1 MSSSRDLTTW
11 LSTSRPTLLRRLR
24 HRFPRVC
31 ASGIEDAA
39 QEAALTTVRLHKT
52 PGSCVQRA
60 WERSAEDL
68 ERLVFTFAWR
78 ALRGELRRGARRGSP
93 HPDGGAGPRDAAAQ
107 IEAQDTLRRARRLIP
122 DAAQIH
128 APRTA
133 PALTA
138 ALEDRLH
145 TGDDDHAVAI
155 RHGVH
160 RSVLCRARRWI
171 LSTLVGEPHLIR
183 V

>member
-1 MSSSRDLTTW
+1 VSPTHDLTIW
-11 LSTSRPTLLRRLR
+11 LSSARPTLLRRLR
-24 HRFPRVC
+24 QRFPRVC
-31 ASGIEDAA
+31 ASRIEDAA
-39 QEAALTTVRLHKT
+39 QEAALTTVRLNRT

-68 ERLVFTFAWR
+68 ERLVFTIAWR
-78 ALRGELRRGARRGSP
+78 SLRGELRRGARRGAA
-93 HPDGGAGPRDAAAQ
+93 HPDILLGHRDAAAQ
-107 IEAQDTLRRARRLIP
+107 VEAQDTLRRARRLIP

-133 PALTA
+133 SALFA
-138 ALEDRLH
+138 ALEDRLR
-145 TGDDDHAVAI
+145 TGDDDLAVAI

-171 LSTLVGEPHLIR
+171 LTTLVGEPALR
-183 V
+183 RL

>member
-1 MSSSRDLTTW
+1 MSPCRDLTIW
-11 LSTSRPTLLRRLR
+11 LSTSRPSLLRRLH

-39 QEAALTTVRLHKT
+39 QEAALTTVRLNKT

-78 ALRGELRRGARRGSP
+78 SLRGELRRGARRGHF
-93 HPDGGAGPRDAAAQ
+93 HPDGVTGHRDAAAQ
-107 IEAQDTLRRARRLIP
+107 VEAQDTLRRARRLIP

-133 PALTA
+133 PALSA
-138 ALEDRLH
+138 ALEDRLR
-145 TGDDDHAVAI
+145 TGDDDLAVAT

-171 LSTLVGEPHLIR
+171 LTSLVGEPSPRRL
-183 V
+183 

>member
-1 MSSSRDLTTW
+1 MPPVQDLTIW
-11 LSTSRPTLLRRLR
+11 LNTSRPSLLRRLR

-31 ASGIEDAA
+31 ASGLEDAA

-60 WERSAEDL
+60 WDRSAEDL

-78 ALRGELRRGARRGSP
+78 SLRGELRRGARRGQVP
-93 HPDGGAGPRDAAAQ
+93 TEGGWRHRDAAAQ
-107 IEAQDTLRRARRLIP
+107 VEAQDTLRRARRLIP

-128 APRTA
+128 APRAA

-138 ALEDRLH
+138 ALEDRLT
-145 TGDDDHAVAI
+145 TGDDDLAVAI

-171 LSTLVGEPHLIR
+171 LTTLVGEPR
-183 V
+183 VRRL

>member
-1 MSSSRDLTTW
+1 MSPTHDLTIW
-11 LSTSRPTLLRRLR
+11 LSSARPTLLRRLR
-24 HRFPRVC
+24 QRFPRVC
-31 ASGIEDAA
+31 ASRIEDAA
-39 QEAALTTVRLHKT
+39 QEAALTTVRLNRT

-68 ERLVFTFAWR
+68 ERLVFTIAWR
-78 ALRGELRRGARRGSP
+78 SLRGELRRGARRGAA
-93 HPDGGAGPRDAAAQ
+93 HPDILLGHRDAAAQ
-107 IEAQDTLRRARRLIP
+107 VEAQDTLRRARRLIP

-133 PALTA
+133 SALSA

-145 TGDDDHAVAI
+145 TGDDDLAVAI

-171 LSTLVGEPHLIR
+171 LTTLVGEPALR
-183 V
+183 RL

>member
-78 ALRGELRRGARRGSP
+78 ALCERGG
-93 HPDGGAGPRDAAAQ
+93 
-107 IEAQDTLRRARRLIP
+107 
-122 DAAQIH
+122 
-128 APRTA
+128 
-133 PALTA
+133 
-138 ALEDRLH
+138 
-145 TGDDDHAVAI
+145 
-155 RHGVH
+155 
-160 RSVLCRARRWI
+160 
-171 LSTLVGEPHLIR
+171 
-183 V
+183 

>member
-1 MSSSRDLTTW
+1 VSPTHDLTIW
-11 LSTSRPTLLRRLR
+11 LSSARPTLLRRLR
-24 HRFPRVC
+24 QRFPRVC
-31 ASGIEDAA
+31 ASRIEDAA
-39 QEAALTTVRLHKT
+39 QEAALTTVRLNRT

-68 ERLVFTFAWR
+68 ERLVFTIAWR
-78 ALRGELRRGARRGSP
+78 SLRGELRRGARRGTA
-93 HPDGGAGPRDAAAQ
+93 HPDILLGHRDAAAQ
-107 IEAQDTLRRARRLIP
+107 VEAQDTLRRARRLIP

-133 PALTA
+133 SALSA
-138 ALEDRLH
+138 ALEDRLR
-145 TGDDDHAVAI
+145 TGDDDLAVAI

-171 LSTLVGEPHLIR
+171 LTTLVGEPALR
-183 V
+183 RL

>member
-1 MSSSRDLTTW
+1 MSPCRDLTIW
-11 LSTSRPTLLRRLR
+11 LYTSRPSLLRRLH

-31 ASGIEDAA
+31 ASGLEDAA
-39 QEAALTTVRLHKT
+39 QEAALTTVRLNKT

-60 WERSAEDL
+60 WERSVEDL

-78 ALRGELRRGARRGSP
+78 SLRGELRRGARRGP
-93 HPDGGAGPRDAAAQ
+93 LRPEGVMAHGDATAQ
-107 IEAQDTLRRARRLIP
+107 VEAQDTLRRARRLIP

-138 ALEDRLH
+138 ALEDRLR
-145 TGDDDHAVAI
+145 TGDDDLAVAI

-171 LSTLVGEPHLIR
+171 LTSLVGEPRPAR

>member
-1 MSSSRDLTTW
+1 VSPTHDLTIW
-11 LSTSRPTLLRRLR
+11 LSSARPTLLRRLR
-24 HRFPRVC
+24 QRFPRVC
-31 ASGIEDAA
+31 ASRIEDAA
-39 QEAALTTVRLHKT
+39 QEAALTTVRLNRT

-68 ERLVFTFAWR
+68 ERLVFTIAWR
-78 ALRGELRRGARRGSP
+78 SLRGELRRGARRGAA
-93 HPDGGAGPRDAAAQ
+93 HPDILLGHRDAAAQ
-107 IEAQDTLRRARRLIP
+107 VEAQDTLRRARRLIP

-133 PALTA
+133 SALTA
-138 ALEDRLH
+138 ALEDRLR
-145 TGDDDHAVAI
+145 TGDDDLAVAI

-171 LSTLVGEPHLIR
+171 LTTLVGEPALR
-183 V
+183 RL

>member
-1 MSSSRDLTTW
+1 MSPTHDLTIW
-11 LSTSRPTLLRRLR
+11 LSSARPTLLRRLR
-24 HRFPRVC
+24 QRFPRVC
-31 ASGIEDAA
+31 ASRIEDAA
-39 QEAALTTVRLHKT
+39 QEAALTTVRLNRT

-68 ERLVFTFAWR
+68 ERLVFTIAWR
-78 ALRGELRRGARRGSP
+78 SLRGELRRGARRGAA
-93 HPDGGAGPRDAAAQ
+93 HPDSVLGHRDAAAQ
-107 IEAQDTLRRARRLIP
+107 VEAQDTLRRARRLIP

-133 PALTA
+133 SALSA
-138 ALEDRLH
+138 ALEDRLR
-145 TGDDDHAVAI
+145 TGDDDLAVAI

-171 LSTLVGEPHLIR
+171 LTTLVGEPALR
-183 V
+183 RL

>member
-1 MSSSRDLTTW
+1 MPHTADLTTW
-11 LSTSRPTLLRRLR
+11 LNSSRPTLLRRLR

-31 ASGIEDAA
+31 TSGLEDAA
-39 QEAALTTVRLHKT
+39 QEAALTAVRLYKT

-60 WERSAEDL
+60 WARSVEDL
-68 ERLVFTFAWR
+68 ERLVFTIAWR
-78 ALRGELRRGARRGSP
+78 SLRGELRRGARRGHRPPERASG
-93 HPDGGAGPRDAAAQ
+93 HRDAAAQ

-133 PALTA
+133 TALTA
-138 ALEDRLH
+138 ALEDRLF
-145 TGDDDHAVAI
+145 TGDDDLAVAT

-171 LSTLVGEPHLIR
+171 LATLVGEANHRRL
-183 V
+183 